1 MACSLARLCRTAA
14 ITNSNPLSWRGLWA
28 IPPEHA
34 ILAPVMFSI
43 QVAVAIIDL
52 PCYFAEV
59 ICIQPAV
66 FPSLSY
72 LLLLLPL
79 LILSSADT
87 DIAGPS

>member
-1 MACSLARLCRTAA
+1 
-14 ITNSNPLSWRGLWA
+14 
-28 IPPEHA
+28 
-34 ILAPVMFSI
+34 MFSI

-66 FPSLSY
+66 FPCLSY